1 MNDSASVRRSAA
13 LRFPAGFVERTRA
26 LDLLA
31 LLAVPVVLVAA
42 FALPEPVR
50 RSLAFEYTDPSAVAA
65 FASAYVHVGPAH
77 LLTNVGGYLL
87 VVPTAYLLS
96 VASGH
101 RRRFFLVFATVL
113 VAFPPV
119 LSYLN
124 LAAVRTAS
132 GLGFS
137 GVLLAFVGYLAYA
150 VAEHLAVNLRVGP
163 AASVAPALFFLGFA
177 VAAPL
182 SVQSVTVDRA
192 TVALGTAGLV
202 LATLLSAL
210 LFALSAADETD
221 SLRRRLRFATA
232 RRGSFEL
239 AVLSLALFVAV
250 QFVAFPPRP
259 TAGPGTVNLYT
270 HLLGYA
276 LGFMVTYVSVQVF
289 DRLDADRPDIDR
301 PDVDRIDAARS
312 GVERPDTDR
321 LPR

>member
-1 MNDSASVRRSAA
+1 MSLRRSGA
-13 LRFPAGFVERTRA
+13 LGLPDGVAERTRA
-26 LDLLA
+26 VDLLA
-31 LLAVPVVLVAA
+31 LLAVPVVLVAV
-42 FALPEPVR
+42 FGLPEPVR
-50 RSLAFEYTDPSAVAA
+50 RSLAFEYTDPSVTAA
-65 FASAYVHVGPAH
+65 FVSAYVHVDAAH

-96 VASGH
+96 VVSGH
-101 RRRFFLVFATVL
+101 RRRFFMAFATFL
-113 VAFPPV
+113 VAFPPA

-124 LAAVRTAS
+124 LAAIRAAS

-137 GVLLAFVGYLAYA
+137 GVLLAFVGYLVHA
-150 VAEHLAVNLRVGP
+150 VADHFQVNLGIGP
-163 AASVAPALFFLGFA
+163 ATSISPALFFLGLA

-192 TVALGTAGLV
+192 TVALGTGGLV

-210 LFALSAADETD
+210 LFALSAAEEAGPI
-221 SLRRRLRFATA
+221 RRRLRFATA

-239 AVLSLALFVAV
+239 GVLALGLFVAF

-259 TAGPGTVNLYT
+259 TAGPGEINLYT

-289 DRLDADRPDIDR
+289 DRFD
-301 PDVDRIDAARS
+301 
-312 GVERPDTDR
+312 GDR
-321 LPR
+321 LAG